1 MFHSNSVHRTFC
13 CANTLYMHNGILI
26 AQLTMERITIF
37 IRTTKTSGK
46 IKLRFRLTE
55 GREVQLYH
63 KSQIEADLADLKKF
77 EIDGSLKPRV
87 SIYNEELCVA
97 IQQEIIVMREAYQA
111 LKKESNADVTADE
124 FEKRIDM
131 ILNPERYNL
140 KTGNEVETLLE
151 RFNRHMATLEKHG
164 SVSKGSLLNYR
175 VVRDKLYRYL
185 TIFKKSRY
193 RVEDFGPDDVL
204 EFYDFIINEHTYVA
218 KYPSIY
224 GGLTTRS
231 IPKKQAHSNTAS
243 SKLQILKIFFNELEE
258 SDEIQKSPFRRLSRA
273 RRHDVLSEQY
283 EEPYYLLR
291 DEVLKIMGTDVHDDL
306 KETKDAF
313 LLQCALGCRIGD
325 FKEMDMSNVSV
336 TDDGIPYVHYI
347 AKKTVGTYSGR
358 KEKTTP
364 LMLFALDIVKRTGFK
379 FNVLNAMT
387 RKKYYNDKI
396 KDLLKHCGIDRCI
409 SRFNEVT
416 KKVDRIPLYE
426 IGSSKLCRK
435 THVDI
440 ATKVQVNMYATGLHE
455 AGSSAVEHY
464 SKLGIK
470 DLFVLMC
477 LAFDQ
482 PQYRVD
488 KNLNVIQ
495 EVESTEFEY
504 KM

>member
-1 MFHSNSVHRTFC
+1 
-13 CANTLYMHNGILI
+13 
-26 AQLTMERITIF
+26 MERITIF
-37 IRTTKTSGK
+37 VRTTKTSGK

-77 EIDGSLKPRV
+77 ELDGSLKPRV
-87 SIYNEELCVA
+87 SIYNEKLRVA
-97 IQQEIIVMREAYQA
+97 IQQEIVVMREAYNA
-111 LKKESNADVTADE
+111 LKAESNADITAEE

-131 ILNPERYNL
+131 ILNPEKYNL
-140 KTGNEVETLLE
+140 KTGSEVETLLE
-151 RFNRHMATLEKHG
+151 RFNRHMNALEKHN

-185 TIFKKSRY
+185 TIFKKSKY
-193 RVEDFGPDDVL
+193 LVEDFGPDDIL
-204 EFYDFIINEHTYVA
+204 EFYDFIIHEHKYVA
-218 KYPSIY
+218 KHPSIY
-224 GGLTTRS
+224 GGLITRS

-258 SDEIQKSPFRRLSRA
+258 SDEIAKSPFRRLSRA

-291 DEVLKIMGTDVHDDL
+291 DEVVKIMNTDVPDKL
-306 KETKDAF
+306 KEVKDAF
-313 LLQCALGCRIGD
+313 LLQCALGCRISD

-336 TDDGIPYVHYI
+336 TNDGIPYVHYV
-347 AKKTVGTYSGR
+347 AKKTAGTYSGR

-364 LMLFALDIVKRTGFK
+364 IMLYALEIIKRTQFK
-379 FNVLNAMT
+379 LRVLNLMT
-387 RKKYYNDKI
+387 IKRTYNDQI
-396 KDLLKHCGIDRCI
+396 KVLLKHCGIDREI
-409 SRFNEVT
+409 NRFNEVT
-416 KKVDRIPLYE
+416 NKVDRIPLNE

-464 SKLGIK
+464 SKLEIK

-477 LAFDQ
+477 VAFNQ
-482 PQYRVD
+482 PQYKVD
-488 KNLNVIQ
+488 KDLNVIDVVGTPANS
-495 EVESTEFEY
+495 EIET
-504 KM
+504 KI